1 MLAWFTE
8 KAPLRR
14 KISIVMACLQAYM
27 ILQILM
33 QLVSSEL
40 DLPLAVQ
47 RYMGLGG
54 FVISS
59 LMVFLA
65 RWLLIS
71 RAAVPFET
79 ITALTERI
87 AAGQLNETIP
97 YVAWTDCAGRLAK
110 ALTTFRSALVKQLD
124 LQKIAQDSAEEQ
136 QRLSTL
142 TQERAVEQN
151 ALIVELGKGLKT
163 LADRNLAFQFSS
175 PLRAGV

>member
-87 AAGQLNETIP
+87 AAG
-97 YVAWTDCAGRLAK
+97 
-110 ALTTFRSALVKQLD
+110 
-124 LQKIAQDSAEEQ
+124 
-136 QRLSTL
+136 
-142 TQERAVEQN
+142 
-151 ALIVELGKGLKT
+151 
-163 LADRNLAFQFSS
+163 
-175 PLRAGV
+175 